1 VLLAGSPVSH
11 SGVIRGVPQGP
22 TLGRLVA
29 PFIVHITTRS
39 AWELARSSG
48 RYDPPS
54 LAVEGFIHFSD
65 VEQVVAV
72 ANAAFSGQDDLVL
85 LCVAVDR
92 LEAPL
97 RYESSD
103 AGGESF
109 PHVYGALNL
118 DAVLAVMPLVE
129 DDGFAVPAEVRSL
142 RP

>member
-1 VLLAGSPVSH
+1 VGAH
-11 SGVIRGVPQGP
+11 
-22 TLGRLVA
+22 
-29 PFIVHITTRS
+29 IVHITTRS
-39 AWELARSSG
+39 AWDVARSSG

-72 ANAAFSGQDDLVL
+72 ANAAFSGHGDLVL

-92 LEAPL
+92 LEGPL

-109 PHVYGALNL
+109 PHLYGALNL
-118 DAVLAVMPLVE
+118 DAVVAVVPFVE
-129 DDGFAVPAEVRSL
+129 DDDGFAVPAEVRRL